1 MRRRLRGRLW
11 QIADGG
17 QSEGIKTVD
26 DGRQRIAGIDVVG
39 GVGLLHLPIDEV
51 EAAPAV
57 AEVIPTWANV

>member
-39 GVGLLHLPIDEV
+39 V
-51 EAAPAV
+51 
-57 AEVIPTWANV
+57 